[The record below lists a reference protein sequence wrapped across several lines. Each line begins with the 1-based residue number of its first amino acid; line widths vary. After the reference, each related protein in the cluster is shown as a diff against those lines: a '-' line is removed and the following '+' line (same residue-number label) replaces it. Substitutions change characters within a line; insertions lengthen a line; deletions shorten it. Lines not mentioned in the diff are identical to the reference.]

1 MSWTMDMN
9 SHLVPSKLRSVDFH
23 KVLLQLSPESSSNNI
38 ADTLRILETRIL
50 WIREIDFHHRV

>member
-1 MSWTMDMN
+1 MDMN

-23 KVLLQLSPESSSNNI
+23 KVLLQLSPESSSNSI